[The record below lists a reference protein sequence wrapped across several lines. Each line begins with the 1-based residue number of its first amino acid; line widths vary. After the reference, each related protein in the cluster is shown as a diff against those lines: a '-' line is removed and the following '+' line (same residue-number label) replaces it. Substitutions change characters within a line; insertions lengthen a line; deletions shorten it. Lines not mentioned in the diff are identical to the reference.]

1 MGSRR
6 RLHYLILL
14 LPLILLW
21 VPFYNR
27 VEPAIFGI
35 PFFYWYQMAW
45 IPLAVVLT
53 AIVWLID
60 RRVGP

>member
-1 MGSRR
+1 MGRK
-6 RLHYLILL
+6 RLHFLLLL

-21 VPFYNR
+21 IPFYNR
-27 VEPAIFGI
+27 VEPSIGGI

-45 IPLAVVLT
+45 IPVAVILT

-60 RRVGP
+60 RKRRS

>member
-1 MGSRR
+1 MKRIR
-6 RLHYLILL
+6 IHYLLL
-14 LPLILLW
+14 FVPLILLW

-35 PFFYWYQMAW
+35 PFFYWYQIAW
-45 IPLAVVLT
+45 IPVAVILT

-60 RRVGP
+60 RRARS